1 MRKGD
6 ENMQKMLHQGIE
18 PFTIAYQPIIDLRRN
33 IIYGHEAL
41 IRPKAC
47 KPVDLINKAT
57 KQGRLGT

>member
-6 ENMQKMLHQGIE
+6 KDMQITLHQGIE
-18 PFTIAYQPIIDLRRN
+18 PFTICYQPIIDLKSDT
-33 IIYGHEAL
+33 IYGYEAL

-57 KQGRLGT
+57 K